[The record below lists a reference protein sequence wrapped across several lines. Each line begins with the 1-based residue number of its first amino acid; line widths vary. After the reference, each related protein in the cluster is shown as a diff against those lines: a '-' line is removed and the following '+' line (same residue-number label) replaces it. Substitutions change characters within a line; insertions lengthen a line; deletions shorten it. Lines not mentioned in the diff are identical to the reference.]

1 MNVFSNLQNMARTY
15 GKYVLIAFILFFL
28 SSCATQTTKTA
39 QKPVDKIDKPSK
51 EVVLNNAEK
60 ALQKAEVEWLQNGD
74 IEQRNSL
81 LLAAAQDFQSA
92 GECRRADIIIA
103 TIEPF
108 LENPLQQQYSLL
120 LKAECALIQHY
131 AAGLSAELIQT
142 PIDTMIS
149 WLTPITANQFIARKE
164 VLIAHLAALHERWDL
179 AANVLSQQLN
189 ADSPLNVDRVSNADD
204 PTNIDR
210 SSRVAPEQILWQWFL
225 KSSKS
230 TQNAMGQ
237 SNPFMRAYLSLAN
250 ILEDEKLTDA
260 SRQQA
265 IVFWQ
270 RQNPTHPL
278 SLSLPSGVKQYLAQ
292 TLKEVRNIAVLLPL
306 SGRVEVQGDAI
317 KQGIMTAYF
326 AKLENINNN
335 NPGETIPNIRFLDT
349 GSDTASFVSDEIT
362 PEGLMQ
368 YDIVIGPL
376 LREHVSIV
384 KNFNLPDSMLVYL
397 NRLSRTTSKIGDDDN
412 TVAALLQDEFVDLA
426 NSDLPKSDLPNSDLA
441 TGSSDNALMQAN
453 QEQAQNQ
460 SQSVI
465 FNAESTSAKVY
476 FALAPE
482 DEAAQLANLMKK
494 QGMRTPIIISNG
506 SSLSR
511 RMVDAF
517 NEQWIA
523 LNGLDAIKP
532 PKIVTFSDNKGLRV
546 GITAALDVLQSQR
559 RINQLSN
566 LSSETVH
573 SVTRNRRDV
582 DAFVVFALPQQVEL
596 LNPIIEASISLFT
609 DRTIPVFATSYS
621 YQHQLNK
628 NSIRDLRSLVF
639 VDMPF
644 LMPAQR
650 DSALAQQVDNLWN
663 KPPSSFLRLFAFGYD
678 AFQFSEQ
685 MQQLAYFSHTDLK
698 GLSGKLT
705 VNEQLQVIRSLP
717 SAVIQDDSITQVDGF

>member
-1 MNVFSNLQNMARTY
+1 
-15 GKYVLIAFILFFL
+15 
-28 SSCATQTTKTA
+28 
-39 QKPVDKIDKPSK
+39 
-51 EVVLNNAEK
+51 VLNNAEK
-60 ALQKAEVEWLQNGD
+60 ALQRAEIEWSQNRD
-74 IEQRNSL
+74 IEQRNEL
-81 LLAAAQDFQSA
+81 LLAAAQDFQSG
-92 GECRRADIIIA
+92 GECRRSDIIIA

-108 LENPLQQQYSLL
+108 LENPIQQQYSLL

-131 AAGLSAELIQT
+131 ASGLSAELIKT
-142 PIDTMIS
+142 PIDTMIA
-149 WLTPITANQFIARKE
+149 WLTPITANQFVARKE

-189 ADSPLNVDRVSNADD
+189 ADSLLNVDTASNEQRSFDANRLNGSELSTTSSSNA
-204 PTNIDR
+204 
-210 SSRVAPEQILWQWFL
+210 APEQILWQWFL

-230 TQNAMGQ
+230 TQNTMGQ
-237 SNPFMRAYLSLAN
+237 NNPFMRAYLSLAN
-250 ILEDEKLTDA
+250 ILEDENLTDS

-265 IVFWQ
+265 IIFWQ
-270 RQNPTHPL
+270 KQNPTHPL
-278 SLSLPSGVKQYLAQ
+278 SINLPIGVKGYLAQ

-326 AKLENINNN
+326 AKLENINKN

-349 GSDTASFVSDEIT
+349 GSDVGSFVSDEIT

-376 LREHVSIV
+376 LREHVSLV
-384 KNFNLPDSMLVYL
+384 RDFTLPDSMLVYL
-397 NRLSRTTSKIGDDDN
+397 NRITRATSTVGATDN
-412 TVAALLQDEFVDLA
+412 TVAALLQDEFVDLS
-426 NSDLPKSDLPNSDLA
+426 NSDLGAPSSAQTIKQTSQGLSA
-441 TGSSDNALMQAN
+441 TG
-453 QEQAQNQ
+453 AQ
-460 SQSVI
+460 SLSLK
-465 FNAESTSAKVY
+465 AESTSAKVF

-482 DEAAQLANLMKK
+482 DEATQLANLMKK
-494 QGMRTPIIISNG
+494 QGIRTPIIISNG

-511 RMVDAF
+511 RMIDTF

-523 LNGLDAIKP
+523 LNGLDAVKP

-566 LSSETVH
+566 LTTETLH

-650 DSALAQQVDNLWN
+650 DSQLAQQVDTLWN
-663 KPPSSFLRLFAFGYD
+663 QPPSSFLRLFAFGYD

-705 VNEQLQVIRSLP
+705 VNEQRQVIRSLP
-717 SAVIQDDSITQVDGF
+717 SAIIQDDSITQVDGF

>member
-1 MNVFSNLQNMARTY
+1 MNVISNFQNMAHTHS
-15 GKYVLIAFILFFL
+15 KYVLITFILLFL
-28 SSCATQTTKTA
+28 SSCATQTQTTA
-39 QKPVDKIDKPSK
+39 EKPLDKIDKPSK

-60 ALQKAEVEWLQNGD
+60 SLQEAEVEWLKNRD

-81 LLAAAQDFQSA
+81 LLAAAQDFQTG
-92 GECRRADIIIA
+92 GECRRSDIIIA
-103 TIEPF
+103 NIEPF
-108 LENPLQQQYSLL
+108 LENPIQQQYSLL

-131 AAGLSAELIQT
+131 ASGLSAELIQT

-149 WLTPITANQFIARKE
+149 WLTPITADQFIARKE

-179 AANVLSQQLN
+179 AANVLSQQLD
-189 ADSPLNVDRVSNADD
+189 ADSPLNVDSSPVSQLSFGSDGLNA
-204 PTNIDR
+204 R
-210 SSRVAPEQILWQWFL
+210 SDANAAPEQILWKWFL
-225 KSSKS
+225 KASKS
-230 TQNAMGQ
+230 TQNSMGQ
-237 SNPFMRAYLSLAN
+237 SNPLMRAYLSLAN
-250 ILEDEKLTDA
+250 ILEDENLTDA

-265 IVFWQ
+265 IIFWQ
-270 RQNPTHPL
+270 KQNPTHPL
-278 SLSLPSGVKQYLAQ
+278 SINLPSGVEGYLAQ
-292 TLKEVRNIAVLLPL
+292 TLKEVRNIAILLPL

-326 AKLENINNN
+326 TKLEDINKN

-349 GSDTASFVSDEIT
+349 GSDTSSFVSNEIT

-376 LREHVSIV
+376 LREHVSLV
-384 KNFNLPDSMLVYL
+384 KEFNLPDSMLVYL
-397 NRLSRTTSKIGDDDN
+397 NRLSRATSNIGANDN
-412 TVAALLQDEFVDLA
+412 TVAALLQDEFA
-426 NSDLPKSDLPNSDLA
+426 GLPNNDSVAASVVQVAAQPDLELA
-441 TGSSDNALMQAN
+441 SQGAFNSS
-453 QEQAQNQ
+453 
-460 SQSVI
+460 I
-465 FNAESTSAKVY
+465 NAESTSAKVY

-482 DEAAQLANLMKK
+482 DEATQLANLMKK
-494 QGMRTPIIISNG
+494 QGIRTPIIISNG
-506 SSLSR
+506 TSLSR
-511 RMVDAF
+511 RMIDTF

-532 PKIVTFSDNKGLRV
+532 LKVVTFSDNKGLRV

-644 LMPAQR
+644 LMPEQR
-650 DSALAQQVDNLWN
+650 NSLLAQQVDTLWN
-663 KPPSSFLRLFAFGYD
+663 NPPSSFLRLFAFGYD

-685 MQQLAYFSHTDLK
+685 MQQLAYFSHTDLN

-705 VNEQLQVIRSLP
+705 VNEQRQVIRNLP
-717 SAVIQDDSITQVDGF
+717 SAIIHDDSITQVDGF